1 MQITKKKLISFAI
14 ILTLALS
21 FCQILLASNAQA
33 KNMWDTAKEGG
44 LSTIGNDAFDSTS
57 GDPRDIR
64 IIAANV
70 IKSFLGLLGLVFLF
84 LIISAGYKYMSASG
98 DEGKIEE
105 ALGQIKT
112 GVIGLV
118 IVMAAFSIAIFV
130 TEKIYESIN
139 ISTS

>member
-1 MQITKKKLISFAI
+1 MQITKKKLINFALS
-14 ILTLALS
+14 LTLALS
-21 FCQILLASNAQA
+21 FCQILLVSNTQAS
-33 KNMWDTAKEGG
+33 MWTTAKDGG
-44 LSTIGNDAFDSTS
+44 LSAIGEQAFEETS
-57 GDPRDIR
+57 GNPRDIR

-70 IKSFLGLLGLVFLF
+70 IKSFLGLLGLIFLF

-98 DEGKIEE
+98 DETKIEE
-105 ALGQIKT
+105 ALGQIKA

-139 ISTS
+139 TSTS